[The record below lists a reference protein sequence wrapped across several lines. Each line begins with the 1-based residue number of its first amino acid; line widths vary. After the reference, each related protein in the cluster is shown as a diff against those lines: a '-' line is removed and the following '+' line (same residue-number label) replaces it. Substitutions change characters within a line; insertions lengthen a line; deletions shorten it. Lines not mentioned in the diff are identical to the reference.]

1 LTLHLYFSLHVC
13 TRSRPASQFFL
24 TLRDGIDFLDGK
36 HTIFG
41 SLGEGFDV
49 LDKINA
55 AIVDEH
61 HRPLKNIRIR
71 HTVVLD
77 DPFPDPPALAALVP
91 PQSPKRVEDVFDED
105 YVDPEEQ
112 AAAADGTVR
121 PRSDA
126 EIERS
131 IQDKQAKTRA
141 VMLEMVL
148 YWTHATCGL
157 AMPFASIALSCR
169 KS

>member
-1 LTLHLYFSLHVC
+1 MSFQNH
-13 TRSRPASQFFL
+13 TRARAGSQFFL

-36 HTIFG
+36 HTVFG

-55 AIVDEH
+55 ALVDEQ

-77 DPFPDPPALAALVP
+77 DPFPDPPSLAALVP

-112 AAAADGTVR
+112 AASADGTAR

-148 YWTHATCGL
+148 DSQPTACGVCANNL
-157 AMPFASIALSCR
+157 CL
-169 KS
+169 